1 MFGIADGEVGAAEFA
16 MVSAGDFAAQQVRG
30 ELHAVADSQDG
41 DAQVEDAFVAG
52 GGGFVVDAG
61 GAAREDDA
69 ARLHGEQLLG
79 GDAGGDEPTEDTQFA
94 QAAGD
99 ELGGLA
105 AEVENGDD
113 FVVGKFE

>member
-1 MFGIADGEVGAAEFA
+1 
-16 MVSAGDFAAQQVRG
+16 
-30 ELHAVADSQDG
+30 
-41 DAQVEDAFVAG
+41 
-52 GGGFVVDAG
+52 
-61 GAAREDDA
+61 
-69 ARLHGEQLLG
+69 LLG

-113 FVVGKFE
+113 FDVGKFELSGGRLHGHEILVPKEEDR